1 MTMTRAAIFLI
12 GFAMIFLLACEQ
24 KPKQEASHEGS
35 RTQQNTDQA
44 QPLEVVKARM
54 DFFNQHDLPA
64 FLKCYHEDVKIYTY
78 PSKLLGKGSQRLAS
92 IFEADFKE
100 KNIHVEIINQI
111 TNGAFVINH
120 EIVTRAEKETKYVS
134 IYEVK
139 NGLITSVRF
148 VRD

>member
-1 MTMTRAAIFLI
+1 
-12 GFAMIFLLACEQ
+12 MIFLLACEQ
-24 KPKQEASHEGS
+24 KSAHGANLDAS
-35 RTQQNTDQA
+35 RTQQNTDQV
-44 QPLEVVKARM
+44 QPLEVVNARM
-54 DFFNQHDLPA
+54 DFFNQHDLAA
-64 FLKCYHEDVKIYTY
+64 FLKCYHEDVKVYTY

-100 KNIHVEIINQI
+100 KNVHVEIINQI
-111 TNGAFVINH
+111 TNGAYVINH

>member
-1 MTMTRAAIFLI
+1 MTKAATFLV

-24 KPKQEASHEGS
+24 KSDHGAKLEES
-35 RTQQNTDQA
+35 RTQQTTDQI
-44 QPLEVVKARM
+44 QPLAVVNARM
-54 DFFNQHDLPA
+54 DFFNQHDLTA
-64 FLKCYHEDVKIYTY
+64 FLKCYHENVKIYTY

-100 KNIHVEIINQI
+100 RNVHVEIINQI
-111 TNGAFVINH
+111 TNGAYVINH

-139 NGLITSVRF
+139 NGLIASVRF